1 MSSNAALKTSKQNNS
16 NVSHSDLANAISALS
31 MDAIQKAKSG
41 HPGLPMGMA
50 DVATVL
56 FTKFM
61 KFNPENPEWAD
72 RDRFVLSAG
81 HGSMLLYSLLYLT
94 GYKDITLDEIK
105 KFRQLGSK
113 TCGHPEYG
121 EAKGIETT
129 TGPLG
134 QGIANAVGMALSERM
149 LSARYGEDI
158 IDHYTYA
165 LVGDGCLMEGI
176 SHEAISLAGHLK
188 LSKLIVIFDDN
199 KICID
204 GPTSMTVSDDQCER
218 FRASGWDVYEI
229 DGHDEKAI
237 ELALTE
243 ARKTDKPSMLACRT
257 IIAKG
262 APTKAGTSSSHG
274 SPLGD
279 SEIEGAKENLGW
291 EHEPFFVPD
300 HILKEWRKS
309 GKRNFDTFSAWN
321 DRFDSLDD
329 YEKQEFQRTV
339 LDKKISET
347 LEKSIT
353 DLKKDFVDSKSM
365 ATRKSSSVCLE
376 NISKFVPE
384 LIGGSADLTGS
395 NLTITPAMEAIT
407 AEDFLGRYIYYGV
420 REHAMCA
427 IMNGMALHGGFIPY
441 GGTFFVFTDYCRP
454 AIRMA
459 ALMKQRVVYVMTHD
473 SIGLGEDGPTHQPVE
488 HLASLRAMPNLYVY
502 RPADATETAECW
514 QLSLEKDDAPS
525 MLVLT
530 RQGLPSVRNE
540 YIKENKCKKGAY
552 ILSDSETS
560 LGDAKVTIIA
570 TGSEIQ
576 IALESQKDLQRDGV
590 ATRVVSMPCTEL
602 FDEQT
607 EEYQNSIVGDSSLKV
622 AIEAGISLGWEKYI
636 GRDGIFV
643 GMDSYGASGLA
654 EDLYAHFGITSD
666 NVVKKVKAKL

>member
-1 MSSNAALKTSKQNNS
+1 
-16 NVSHSDLANAISALS
+16 
-31 MDAIQKAKSG
+31 
-41 HPGLPMGMA
+41 MGMS

-94 GYKDITLDEIK
+94 GYKDISMDEIK
-105 KFRQLGSK
+105 KFRQLGAK

-121 EAKGIETT
+121 EARGIETT

-134 QGIANAVGMALSERM
+134 QGVANAVGMALSEKM
-149 LSARYGEDI
+149 LAARYGEDI

-188 LSKLIVIFDDN
+188 LSKLIVLFDDN

-218 FRASGWDVYEI
+218 FKSSGWDVYEI

-243 ARKTDKPSMLACRT
+243 ARKTDKPSMIACRT
-257 IIAKG
+257 VIAKG

-274 SPLGD
+274 SPLGE

-291 EHEPFFVPD
+291 EHEPFFIPD
-300 HILKEWRKS
+300 NILKEWRKA

-329 YEKQEFQRTV
+329 YEKSEFERTV

-347 LEKSIT
+347 LEKSID
-353 DLKKDFVDSKSM
+353 DLKKDFVDSKAM
-365 ATRKSSSVCLE
+365 ATRKSSGVCLE

-395 NLTITPAMEAIT
+395 NLTITPSMDAIS
-407 AEDFLGRYIYYGV
+407 ADDFLGRYIYYGV

-459 ALMKQRVVYVMTHD
+459 ALMKQRVIYVMTHD

-514 QLSLEKDDAPS
+514 QLSLEKADAPS

-530 RQGLPSVRNE
+530 RQGLASIRNE
-540 YIKENKCKKGAY
+540 YVKENKCSKGAY
-552 ILSDSETS
+552 ILSESASD
-560 LGDAKVTIIA
+560 LGDLKVTIISS
-570 TGSEIQ
+570 GSEVHV
-576 IALESQKDLQRDGV
+576 ALEAQKDLQRENIP
-590 ATRVVSMPCTEL
+590 TRVVSMPCTEL

-607 EEYQNSIVGDSSLKV
+607 EEYKNSIIDESSIKV
-622 AIEAGISLGWEKYI
+622 AVEAGSSLGWERYI

-643 GMDSYGASGLA
+643 GMDSYGASGPA
-654 EDLYAHFGITSD
+654 EELYSHFGITAA
-666 NVVKKVKAKL
+666 NIVKKVKNRF